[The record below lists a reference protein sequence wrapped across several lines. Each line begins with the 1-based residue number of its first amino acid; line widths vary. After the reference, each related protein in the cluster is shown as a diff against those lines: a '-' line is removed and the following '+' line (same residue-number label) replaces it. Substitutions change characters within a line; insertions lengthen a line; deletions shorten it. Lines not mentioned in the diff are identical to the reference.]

1 MKITNDQRKNL
12 TKCNKFGKNMF
23 DGVKAIMEMDEKEI
37 LYILHILMYPS
48 LINKHTSP
56 FLAKHFTD
64 LANDEVYKKR
74 CDEYNKDDGL
84 AEYQLIPLL
93 RSKLLSGLEDKLVCS
108 GGGKWRNQLKTI
120 IQAYEQEIYK

>member
-1 MKITNDQRKNL
+1 MKLQTDQRKNL

-23 DGVKAIMEMDEKEI
+23 DAVKAIMEMDETEI
-37 LYILHILMYPS
+37 FYILHILMYPS
-48 LINKHTSP
+48 LINKHTSS

-74 CDEYNKDDGL
+74 CDEYTKDDGL

-93 RSKLLSGLEDKLVCS
+93 RTKFFSGLEDKLVGS
-108 GGGKWRNQLKTI
+108 GGGRWRNQLKTI
-120 IQAYEQEIYK
+120 IQSYQEERYK